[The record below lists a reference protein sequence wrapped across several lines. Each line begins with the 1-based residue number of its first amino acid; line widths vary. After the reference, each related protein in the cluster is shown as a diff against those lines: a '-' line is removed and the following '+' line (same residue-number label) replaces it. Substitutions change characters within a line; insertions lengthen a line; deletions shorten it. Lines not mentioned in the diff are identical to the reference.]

1 MKDEVIAALW
11 KIEEDI
17 AREHGF
23 NVKRLG
29 AMLRERDHSY
39 ADRVVDWS
47 HSKEAREPGRSLRDA
62 WAKISGRK

>member
-11 KIEEDI
+11 EIKEDI

-29 AMLRERDHSY
+29 ATLREKDHSY

-47 HSKEAREPGRSLRDA
+47 HSKRRESREVGEEHDPS
-62 WAKISGRK
+62 